1 MGVTLQRLR
10 VPQHRRPARQLP
22 VLAPNLYAVAHPFLS
37 DEWIEAARAIREK
50 YIGQVPKIP
59 FSVRMNQVITKVPF
73 GEGTLRTHLD
83 TSNGELV
90 MDLGHIEGPDLTV
103 TTDYETAR
111 LIFVGRDPQ
120 AAMQAFLSGKVK
132 VDGDM
137 TKMMVLQAQQ
147 NQKDDLA
154 EQIAD
159 EIQAITA

>member
-1 MGVTLQRLR
+1 MQS
-10 VPQHRRPARQLP
+10 PRPT
-22 VLAPNLYAVAHPFLS
+22 PNLYPVAHPFLS

-50 YIGQVPKIP
+50 YLGQVPKIP

-73 GEGTLRTHLD
+73 GEGTLHSHID
-83 TSNGELV
+83 TSSGELL
-90 MDLGHIEGPDLTV
+90 MDLGHVEKPDLTV

-111 LIFVGRDPQ
+111 LLFLGRDPQ

-137 TKMMVLQAQQ
+137 TKMMVLQSQQ
-147 NQKDDLA
+147 NQKDELA
-154 EQIAD
+154 EKIAD

>member
-1 MGVTLQRLR
+1 M
-10 VPQHRRPARQLP
+10 P
-22 VLAPNLYAVAHPFLS
+22 HPFLS
-37 DEWIEAARAIREK
+37 DEWIDAARAIREK

-73 GEGTLRTHLD
+73 GEGTLHSHID
-83 TSNGELV
+83 TSTGELV
-90 MDLGHIEGPDLTV
+90 MDLGHIEQPDLTV

-111 LIFVGRDPQ
+111 LLFLGRDPQ

-137 TKMMVLQAQQ
+137 TKMMVLQSQQ
-147 NQKDDLA
+147 NQKDELA
-154 EQIAD
+154 EQIAG

>member
-1 MGVTLQRLR
+1 MS
-10 VPQHRRPARQLP
+10 
-22 VLAPNLYAVAHPFLS
+22 APNLYAVAHPFLS

-50 YIGQVPKIP
+50 YIGRVPKIP

-83 TSNGELV
+83 TSSGELV
-90 MDLGHIEGPDLTV
+90 MDLGHIESPDLTV

-111 LIFVGRDPQ
+111 LIFMGRDPQ

-132 VDGDM
+132 IDGDM

-147 NQKDDLA
+147 NQKDELA

>member
-1 MGVTLQRLR
+1 
-10 VPQHRRPARQLP
+10 
-22 VLAPNLYAVAHPFLS
+22 LS
-37 DEWIEAARAIREK
+37 DEWIDAARAIREK

-73 GEGTLRTHLD
+73 GEGTLHSHID
-83 TSNGELV
+83 TSTGELV
-90 MDLGHIEGPDLTV
+90 MDLGHIEQPDLTV

-111 LIFVGRDPQ
+111 LLFLGRDPQ

-137 TKMMVLQAQQ
+137 TKMMVLQSQQ
-147 NQKDDLA
+147 NQKDELA
-154 EQIAD
+154 ELIAG